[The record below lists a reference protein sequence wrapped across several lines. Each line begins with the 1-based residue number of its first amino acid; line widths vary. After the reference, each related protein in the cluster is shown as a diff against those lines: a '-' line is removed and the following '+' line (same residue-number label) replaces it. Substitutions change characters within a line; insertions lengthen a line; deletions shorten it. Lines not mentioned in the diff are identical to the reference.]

1 MRIQADKDE
10 RTGSCRD
17 EGRSLPLRKLLT
29 LALVVI
35 AFAAIHEGLHAL
47 AASAYGEYQAF
58 HVRPF
63 GLEVLFNTPVAD
75 RQGVQ
80 WAVISGVPNVATV
93 VLGYLLVALRRGLAT
108 SGRRIVRELAYWFAL
123 LLILLDPL
131 NLSVGPFLYGGDAQ
145 GIAVGF
151 DVRVGVVQALSLVL
165 LMVNRELAAQVV
177 LPAFGVAAT
186 HPLLRPL
193 LRLRIRSRSA

>member
-1 MRIQADKDE
+1 
-10 RTGSCRD
+10 
-17 EGRSLPLRKLLT
+17 
-29 LALVVI
+29 
-35 AFAAIHEGLHAL
+35 LHAL

-151 DVRVGVVQALSLVL
+151 GVRVGVVQALSLVL

>member
-1 MRIQADKDE
+1 
-10 RTGSCRD
+10 
-17 EGRSLPLRKLLT
+17 
-29 LALVVI
+29 
-35 AFAAIHEGLHAL
+35 
-47 AASAYGEYQAF
+47 
-58 HVRPF
+58 
-63 GLEVLFNTPVAD
+63 
-75 RQGVQ
+75 
-80 WAVISGVPNVATV
+80 
-93 VLGYLLVALRRGLAT
+93 LAT
-108 SGRRIVRELAYWFAL
+108 LGRRIVRELAYWFAL